1 MKNLFRV
8 TCLTICFIF
17 GVHISWCQSITSIIT
32 SGSNRILICK
42 SGSGILR
49 SDDGGIHWQFVIK
62 NMWDQTEAYLLTA
75 DRYGNIFA
83 ATGYSN
89 IYYSTN
95 YGDTWV
101 QSTDG
106 LPPNGGACC
115 LSSDNGGRLFFGNN
129 LGLFR
134 QTSLGGIWTK
144 ISSSLLYNPSVNSLT
159 VTDSGKIF
167 MSSIALGPSGNVPI
181 TYVSTD
187 HGNNWAKVDSG
198 RLYYGMIHIG
208 EDTVF
213 AGGYQNGL
221 YRSTNGGDSWSLIG
235 IPSAYIVSFTVDKRY
250 VYVGSNADQ
259 GIYRML
265 RSGDSLQ
272 YLATSP
278 SYVHS
283 LATLPNAT
291 ILAGTSTGIFSSTD
305 CGQTWPALLSQL
317 FLVYPTDGLT
327 EITTNPKLSWNLYP
341 GATSYRVQISTEST
355 FSRPTLDTSN
365 VTDTFVHIT
374 GLSGLT
380 TYFWHVNANTLS
392 GSSDWST
399 TWHFT
404 TGATTSIHNKT
415 NIPSVISL
423 FQNYPNPFNP
433 STTIS
438 FALPSRSFVTLK
450 VFDLLGREVS
460 TIVSEEMSAGS
471 YSRTWSTTNVS
482 SGIYFYRLQA
492 GSFIDTKKCYLLR

>member
-1 MKNLFRV
+1 
-8 TCLTICFIF
+8 
-17 GVHISWCQSITSIIT
+17 
-32 SGSNRILICK
+32 
-42 SGSGILR
+42 
-49 SDDGGIHWQFVIK
+49 
-62 NMWDQTEAYLLTA
+62 MWDQTEANLLTA
-75 DRYGNIFA
+75 DTYGNIFA
-83 ATGYSN
+83 ATGYSY

-101 QSTDG
+101 ESSSG
-106 LPPNGGACC
+106 LPPNGGAYC
-115 LSSDNGGRLFFGNN
+115 LASDNGGRLFFGNN

-144 ISSSLLYNPSVNSLT
+144 ISSSLLYNPSVISLT
-159 VTDSGKIF
+159 VTDTGRIF
-167 MSSIALGPSGNVPI
+167 ISSIALGPSGNVPI
-181 TYVSTD
+181 TYLSID
-187 HGNNWAKVDSG
+187 HGNSWAKVDSG

-221 YRSTNGGDSWSLIG
+221 YQSTNGGVSWSLIG

-250 VYVGSNADQ
+250 IYVGSNDVQ

-283 LATLPNAT
+283 LAILPNAT

-355 FSRPTLDTSN
+355 FSIPTLDISN

-380 TYFWHVNANTLS
+380 KYFWHVSANAIS

-404 TGATTSIHNKT
+404 TGATTSIQNST
-415 NIPSVISL
+415 NIPSVIDL

-433 STTIS
+433 RTTIKYE
-438 FALPSRSFVTLK
+438 LPHVAFIEIKMIDMLGKEISTLFK
-450 VFDLLGREVS
+450 GIMSSGSHEIIFDGDPFP
-460 TIVSEEMSAGS
+460 
-471 YSRTWSTTNVS
+471 
-482 SGIYFYRLQA
+482 SGIYFCQLRCENTTRTIRLV
-492 GSFIDTKKCYLLR
+492 LLK